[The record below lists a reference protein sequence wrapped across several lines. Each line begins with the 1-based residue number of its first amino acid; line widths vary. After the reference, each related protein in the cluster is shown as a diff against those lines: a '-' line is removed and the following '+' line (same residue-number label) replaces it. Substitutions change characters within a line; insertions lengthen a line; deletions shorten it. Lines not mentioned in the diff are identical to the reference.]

1 MRYSRIGFVGAAALV
16 AVLAAA
22 FLATLVVGAGAATT
36 KSGHVNRTHRAN
48 TTAHLMDSHS
58 NGGTL
63 PFTG

>member
-1 MRYSRIGFVGAAALV
+1 MLV

-22 FLATLVVGAGAATT
+22 VLATLVVGASAATKKT
-36 KSGHVNRTHRAN
+36 SHVNRAHRAQ
-48 TTAHLMDSHS
+48 TTAHLMDTHT